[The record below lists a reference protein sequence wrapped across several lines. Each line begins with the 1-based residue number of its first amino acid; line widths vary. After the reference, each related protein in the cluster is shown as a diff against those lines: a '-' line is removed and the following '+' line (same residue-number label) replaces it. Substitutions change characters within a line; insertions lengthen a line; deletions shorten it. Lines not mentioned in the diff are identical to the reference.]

1 MGTELMKRRK
11 VVSREY
17 KVMLQAAK
25 FGGSRKQLIATARGL
40 WDDFSRAIGPVV
52 VAAGGTLE
60 TIAKERLIVFLDTDV
75 QHLRAGGYIFRVRR
89 PVKDDQPEVTL
100 KFRHPDRYVAESRQ
114 MKSRRI
120 RTEIKFEED
129 IKAPFISLYS
139 FSSTGDLGKK
149 PVPSTLDDVARLFP
163 DLSKRLGEVDDRHA
177 LSEVNDFTARELV
190 IAGATMTIGTKP
202 KVECECALIV
212 WYEQKASADE
222 PVAVEF
228 SYRYGDAKGRY
239 DGKTAT
245 RAFDIFE
252 TLQRELTAW
261 VDPNPRTKTAFVY
274 G

>member
-1 MGTELMKRRK
+1 MKRRK

-25 FGGSRKQLIATARGL
+25 FAGSKKQLISAASQL

-60 TIAKERLIVFLDTDV
+60 TIDKQRLIVFLDSDA
-75 QHLRAGGYIFRVRR
+75 QHLRAGGYILRLRR
-89 PVKDDQPEVTL
+89 TLDGEKAEVTL
-100 KFRHPDRYVAESRQ
+100 KFRHPDRYVSENRQ
-114 MKSRRI
+114 MKSRRL

-129 IKAPFISLYS
+129 IKAPFVSLYS
-139 FSSTGDLGKK
+139 FSGSGELGKK
-149 PVPSTLDDVARLFP
+149 PAPSTIDDVSRLFP
-163 DLSKRLGEVDDRHA
+163 DVSKRLGDVDGRHT
-177 LSEVNDFTARELV
+177 LREVNGFTARELV
-190 IAGATMTIGTKP
+190 ISGATMTTGTKP
-202 KVECECALIV
+202 TVECECALIV
-212 WYEQKASADE
+212 WYDENGSATE

-228 SYRYGDAKGRY
+228 SYRYGDTKGRY
-239 DGKTAT
+239 DGKAAK

-252 TLQRELTAW
+252 TLQRELTQW